1 MKIYSTLTKTVEEF
15 VPINGMNVNL
25 FVCGPTVYDY
35 PHLGHAKT
43 YIQFDFVVRYL
54 RWRGYDVTYLQN
66 ITDIDDKIINRA
78 NENGFKWNEL
88 SRKFEEIYIED
99 MKSLGNTSVNKYAR
113 ATDYISQ
120 IVKQVQTLIDKGF
133 AYKTTDGIY
142 FEVAKFKDYGK
153 LSKRTEVKENDS
165 LSRIDEDKEKR
176 GWNDFCLWKNYKEG
190 EPFWETEL
198 GKGRP
203 GWHIEDTAI
212 TETEFGPQYDIHGGA
227 VDLIFPHHEAE
238 ISQMEAVSGK
248 VPLVKYW
255 MHTGFLNI
263 NSEKMSK
270 SKENFITIREALKLY
285 DFRVIRYLFLNTHY
299 RSEIDFSEPTLIQ
312 AQNSVEKLNIF
323 VNSID
328 KSFDDVEHIEL
339 INKIKNEVV
348 EALDNDFNAPIAWAA
363 IYEGVRQFNIAGKL
377 GKNVFRFFEELNS
390 IFEVIDFSKLE
401 VPEDIL
407 KLAKERTD
415 AKSAKDWAKADELRE
430 KIKTLGYLVEDFK
443 NDCKIRKLVLS

>member
-270 SKENFITIREALKLY
+270 SKENFTTIREALKQY

-415 AKSAKDWAKADELRE
+415 AKSAKDWGKADELRE

>member
-299 RSEIDFSEPTLIQ
+299 RSEIDFSELTLIQ

-328 KSFDDVEHIEL
+328 KNFDDSEHTDL
-339 INKIKNEVV
+339 INKIKSEVI

-390 IFEVIDFSKLE
+390 IFEVIDFSNLE
-401 VPEDIL
+401 VPEDIF

>member
-133 AYKTTDGIY
+133 AYKTIDGIY

-299 RSEIDFSEPTLIQ
+299 RSEIDFSELTLIQ

-328 KSFDDVEHIEL
+328 KNFDDSEHTDL
-339 INKIKNEVV
+339 INKIKSEVI

-415 AKSAKDWAKADELRE
+415 AKSAKDWGKADELRE

>member
-415 AKSAKDWAKADELRE
+415 AKSAKDWGKADELRE

>member
-299 RSEIDFSEPTLIQ
+299 RSEIDFSELTLIQ

-328 KSFDDVEHIEL
+328 KNFDDSEHTDL
-339 INKIKNEVV
+339 INKIKSEVI

-415 AKSAKDWAKADELRE
+415 AKSAKDWGKADELRE

>member
-270 SKENFITIREALKLY
+270 SKENFTTIREALKQY

-328 KSFDDVEHIEL
+328 KNFDDSEHTDL
-339 INKIKNEVV
+339 INKIKSEVI

-390 IFEVIDFSKLE
+390 IFEVIDFSNLE
-401 VPEDIL
+401 VPEDIF

>member
-299 RSEIDFSEPTLIQ
+299 RSEIDFSELTLIQ

-328 KSFDDVEHIEL
+328 KNFDDSEHTDL
-339 INKIKNEVV
+339 INKIKSEVI

>member
-1 MKIYSTLTKTVEEF
+1 MKIYSTLSKKVEEF
-15 VPINGMNVNL
+15 VPINENKVNL

-54 RWRGYDVTYLQN
+54 KWRGHDVRYLQN

-78 NENGFKWNEL
+78 NESGVVWSEL
-88 SRKFEEIYIED
+88 SRKFEEIYIDD
-99 MKSLGNTSVNKYAR
+99 MKALGNISVDKYAR
-113 ATDYISQ
+113 ATDYINE
-120 IVKQVQTLIDKGF
+120 IVKQVKTLVDKGF
-133 AYKTTDGIY
+133 AYKTSEGIY
-142 FEVAKFKDYGK
+142 FEVAKFSEYGK

-238 ISQMEAVSGK
+238 ISQMEAASGK

-270 SKENFITIREALKLY
+270 SKKNFTTIRDALKQY
-285 DFRVIRYLFLNTHY
+285 DFRVIRYLFLNSHY

-323 VNSID
+323 INNID
-328 KSFDDVEHIEL
+328 KDLDDGEHLEL
-339 INKIKNEVV
+339 INRIKNEVID
-348 EALDNDFNAPIAWAA
+348 ALDNDFNAPIAWAA
-363 IYEGVRQFNIAGKL
+363 IYEGIRQFNIVGKL
-377 GKNVFRFFEELNS
+377 GKNVYKFFEELNS
-390 IFEVIDFSKLE
+390 IFEVIDFSVLEIPDEVQKL
-401 VPEDIL
+401 VN
-407 KLAKERTD
+407 ERLVVKQKGD
-415 AKSAKDWAKADELRE
+415 YAESDRLRGQIKS
-430 KIKTLGYLVEDFK
+430 LGYLVEDFK

>member
-270 SKENFITIREALKLY
+270 SKENFTTIREALKQY

-323 VNSID
+323 VNS
-328 KSFDDVEHIEL
+328 
-339 INKIKNEVV
+339 
-348 EALDNDFNAPIAWAA
+348 
-363 IYEGVRQFNIAGKL
+363 
-377 GKNVFRFFEELNS
+377 
-390 IFEVIDFSKLE
+390 
-401 VPEDIL
+401 
-407 KLAKERTD
+407 
-415 AKSAKDWAKADELRE
+415 
-430 KIKTLGYLVEDFK
+430 
-443 NDCKIRKLVLS
+443 

>member
-1 MKIYSTLTKTVEEF
+1 
-15 VPINGMNVNL
+15 MNVNL

-270 SKENFITIREALKLY
+270 SKENFTTIREALKQY

-390 IFEVIDFSKLE
+390 IFEVIDFSNLE
-401 VPEDIL
+401 VPEDIF

>member
-299 RSEIDFSEPTLIQ
+299 RSEIDFSELTLIQ

-328 KSFDDVEHIEL
+328 KNFDDSEHTDL
-339 INKIKNEVV
+339 INKIKSEVI

-415 AKSAKDWAKADELRE
+415 AKSAKDWVKADELRE

>member
-270 SKENFITIREALKLY
+270 SKENFTTIREALKQY

-415 AKSAKDWAKADELRE
+415 AKSAKDWVKADELRE

>member
-270 SKENFITIREALKLY
+270 SKENFTTIREALKQY

-390 IFEVIDFSKLE
+390 IFEVIDFSNLE
-401 VPEDIL
+401 VPEDIF

>member
-270 SKENFITIREALKLY
+270 SKENFTTIREALKQY

>member
-299 RSEIDFSEPTLIQ
+299 RSEIDFSELTLIQ

-328 KSFDDVEHIEL
+328 KNFDDSEHTDL
-339 INKIKNEVV
+339 INKIKSEVI

-363 IYEGVRQFNIAGKL
+363 IYGGVRQFNIAGKL

-415 AKSAKDWAKADELRE
+415 AKSAKDWVKADELRE

>member
-1 MKIYSTLTKTVEEF
+1 MKIYSTLSKKVEEF
-15 VPINGMNVNL
+15 IPINENKVNL

-43 YIQFDFVVRYL
+43 YIQFDFVARYL
-54 RWRGYDVTYLQN
+54 KWRGYGVRYIQN
-66 ITDIDDKIINRA
+66 VTDIDDKIINRA
-78 NENGFKWNEL
+78 KENGVAWNEL
-88 SRKFEEIYIED
+88 SQKFEQIYVDD
-99 MKSLGNTSVNKYAR
+99 MKALGNVSVDKYAR
-113 ATDYISQ
+113 ASDYINE
-120 IVKQVQTLIDKGF
+120 IVKQVKTLIDKGF
-133 AYKTTDGIY
+133 AYKTSEGIY

-238 ISQMEAVSGK
+238 ISQMEAASGK

-270 SKENFITIREALKLY
+270 SKKNFTTIREALKQY

-299 RSEIDFSEPTLIQ
+299 RSEIDFSEATLIQ
-312 AQNSVEKLNIF
+312 SQNSVEKLNIF

-328 KSFDDVEHIEL
+328 RDFDDDNHVAL
-339 INKIKNEVV
+339 IDKVKSEVI

-363 IYEGVRQFNIAGKL
+363 IYEGIKQFNIVGKL
-377 GKNVFRFFEELNS
+377 GKKVYKLFEELNS

-401 VPEDIL
+401 IPVEVQE
-407 KLAKERTD
+407 LANQRME
-415 AKSAKDWAKADELRE
+415 AKGAKDWAKADELRE
-430 KIKTLGYLVEDFK
+430 KIKSLGYLVEDFK